1 MFGIPQKKTRIEAP
15 KAAAPRLFVPF
26 RAIGYVTNE
35 VPFNIQARGQAY
47 FLTTCVG
54 TTFHIYDVAKMN
66 LLFVGTFLVPRYILS
81 QEADARKEP
90 NQANSD
96 RPIPFFKMI
105 RRTYVDPDHSIGNTW

>member
-1 MFGIPQKKTRIEAP
+1 MTLSLKLDLSILSTSPTTMFGVSKKARTQAP
-15 KAAAPRLFVPF
+15 KAAAPRIFVPF

-66 LLFVGTFLVPRYILS
+66 LQFVGKKQAGRYFL
-81 QEADARKEP
+81 
-90 NQANSD
+90 
-96 RPIPFFKMI
+96 
-105 RRTYVDPDHSIGNTW
+105 T

>member
-1 MFGIPQKKTRIEAP
+1 MFGIPQKKARTEAP

-35 VPFNIQARGQAY
+35 IPFNIQAKGQAY

-66 LLFVGTFLVPRYILS
+66 LLFVGTCYGSTQSKPR
-81 QEADARKEP
+81 P
-90 NQANSD
+90 CPQAFVQLNA
-96 RPIPFFKMI
+96 FE
-105 RRTYVDPDHSIGNTW
+105 T

>member
-1 MFGIPQKKTRIEAP
+1 MFGVSKKARTQAP
-15 KAAAPRLFVPF
+15 KAAAPRIFVPF

-66 LLFVGTFLVPRYILS
+66 LQFVGKKQACRFFYYVKTTFTAGR
-81 QEADARKEP
+81 
-90 NQANSD
+90 
-96 RPIPFFKMI
+96 
-105 RRTYVDPDHSIGNTW
+105 